1 MPRLRVWFR
10 VLFTVTGQVRVD
22 VMVRTRVMVRIRARV
37 RFRLRLRVAFRVW
50 LSKCFNETLVLSAG
64 IGLSL
69 YDLHDCC
76 HCVRPFVP
84 LFGCLFVCFLCFFV
98 CLGWVTIFVVKCL
111 RLHTS
116 IQSRLRL
123 SFGSHAVEDSWWN
136 GRGTCRYSETYR
148 LNIYNNIFTRV
159 CTTVLP
165 YT

>member
-37 RFRLRLRVAFRVW
+37 RFRLRLRVAFRVR

-76 HCVRPFVP
+76 HCVCPFVP
-84 LFGCLFVCFLCFFV
+84 LFGCLFVCFCVSLFG
-98 CLGWVTIFVVKCL
+98 LGKNFVVKCW

-148 LNIYNNIFTRV
+148 RNI
-159 CTTVLP
+159 
-165 YT
+165 